1 MSNEKTE
8 FLRSARRKLDVAILI
23 VFLLYGYLGYL
34 NYPGNLL
41 VWINMA
47 VMSMFVLSAYVSARR
62 RIGKIIRLIEMD
74 APSYE

>member
-23 VFLLYGYLGYL
+23 VLLLYGYLGYL